1 MRPILRSNL
10 FHIPLVP
17 GMIAVHLGKRM
28 ASRVIAISTKKWI
41 KDEYGADYLITD
53 YNHIIDKVKK

>member
-1 MRPILRSNL
+1 L
-10 FHIPLVP
+10 FIFGASGNT

-28 ASRVIAISTKKWI
+28 GSRVLAVSSKKWI

-53 YNHIIDKVKK
+53 YNHIIDKVKG